1 MTGRSGSLASGFL
14 VLFLVGCSG
23 EPLSSPSSTG
33 DRSPS
38 PAPTST
44 APNSTTIYGVVIG
57 AADAIGYSVEVTN
70 GWYSADGHFVLK
82 AGPAVLG
89 MSIWDVGDVPSN
101 PCRWKPRLRDPG
113 PTVADLVG
121 ALVAQKYR
129 HASEPAPVTLAGYDG
144 MYVEWSVPADWV
156 VTGDADFE
164 GCDDPG
170 NGHQDF
176 VSWLGDQA
184 GERYQHVAGQVDR
197 LWILDFRGQTVVVD
211 ATYSPDTSDADRDE
225 LGQIVESL
233 LFDE

>member
-1 MTGRSGSLASGFL
+1 MTGRSRSLVTGVL

-23 EPLSSPSSTG
+23 EPPSSQSSAG
-33 DRSPS
+33 ERSPS
-38 PAPTST
+38 DTLTSS
-44 APNSTTIYGVVIG
+44 ASKSTTIDGVVFG
-57 AADAIGYSVEVTN
+57 AAKHIGYSVEATT

-89 MSIWDVGDVPSN
+89 MSIWDVGDVPLN
-101 PCRWKPRLRDPG
+101 PCHWKRGLRDPG

-121 ALVAQKYR
+121 ALVAQKFR
-129 HASEPAPVTLAGYDG
+129 HASDPTPVTLAGYDG
-144 MYVEWSVPADWV
+144 KYIEWSVPADWV
-156 VTGDADFE
+156 VTGDSDFE

-184 GERYQHVAGQVDR
+184 GDRYQQVAGQVDR
-197 LWILDFRGQTVVVD
+197 LWILDVQGQTVVVD

-225 LGQIVESL
+225 LGQIVDSL
-233 LFDE
+233 RFDE

>member
-1 MTGRSGSLASGFL
+1 VTCRSRSWVTACV
-14 VLFLVGCSG
+14 VLFFVGCSG
-23 EPLSSPSSTG
+23 EAQHGPSPTGDLSS
-33 DRSPS
+33 
-38 PAPTST
+38 APTST
-44 APNSTTIYGVVIG
+44 APNTTTIDGLVIG
-57 AADAIGYSVEVTN
+57 AADAIGYSVEAPN
-70 GWYSADGHFVLK
+70 GWSSVDGHFVVR
-82 AGPAVLG
+82 AGPGVLG

-101 PCRWKPRLRDPG
+101 PCRWKRRLRDPG
-113 PTVADLVG
+113 PTVGDLAG
-121 ALVAQKYR
+121 ALSAQKFR

-144 MYVEWSVPADWV
+144 KYIEWSVPADRV

-184 GERYQHVAGQVDR
+184 GERYQQVAGQVDR
-197 LWILDFRGQTVVVD
+197 LWILDVQGQTVVVD
-211 ATYSPDTSDADRDE
+211 ATYSPDTSEADRDE